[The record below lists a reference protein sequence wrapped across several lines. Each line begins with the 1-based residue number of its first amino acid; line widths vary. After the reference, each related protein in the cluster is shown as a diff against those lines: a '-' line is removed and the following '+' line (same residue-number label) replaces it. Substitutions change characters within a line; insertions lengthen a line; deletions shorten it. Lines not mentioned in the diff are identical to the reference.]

1 MELGFISPKGN
12 ALQCDF
18 DAIRFG
24 FGEIPTFWPPD
35 EKNSFEETLM
45 LGKIEGKRKRG
56 QQRIRWLDS
65 ITNSMNINLSKLPET
80 VKHTRLQSTGSQRV
94 GHDSN

>member
-24 FGEIPTFWPPD
+24 FGKEVG
-35 EKNSFEETLM
+35 SRVVQ
-45 LGKIEGKRKRG
+45 IES
-56 QQRIRWLDS
+56 QW
-65 ITNSMNINLSKLPET
+65 TEVPLPCT
-80 VKHTRLQSTGSQRV
+80 A
-94 GHDSN
+94 